1 MEHSVQVA
9 IVVRHPR
16 SRYGLRALLATLP
29 GVEVIWEAANGPE
42 AVVSAEACQPDVVLV
57 DLQMP
62 GRDGLQAIWHI
73 KERWPNVR
81 VVALTLYGGD
91 EARIMAAGADG
102 FLVKGCATE
111 ELFLAISPNLRST
124 TPPDPPRASG
134 LWKAALGGQTA

>member
-1 MEHSVQVA
+1 
-9 IVVRHPR
+9 VVTA
-16 SRYGLRALLATLP
+16 G
-29 GVEVIWEAANGPE
+29 
-42 AVVSAEACQPDVVLV
+42 ACKPDVVLV

-62 GRDGLQAIWHI
+62 GREGLEAIRHI

-111 ELFLAISPNLRST
+111 ELLLAISPTLRYT
-124 TPPDPPRASG
+124 TPPDSPRTPG
-134 LWKAALGGQTA
+134 RWKAALGGQTA